1 MDTSPFRE
9 GSVLNDNLTNN
20 LLDAI
25 ENNLKVKGLPYEWIN
40 DLRKSPPRISFLGKT
55 RMGENQALYQP
66 ATNPFGLEGDTIY
79 LLEGTNIL
87 DLSSS
92 EIATI
97 THELW
102 HAWFDFI
109 PTYPF
114 DDASGFSDAQE
125 EAIGGFIDE
134 LADGKNLKDAVSRA
148 ITEAEARG
156 GTPQQVIDAIL
167 ELEKT
172 WRGSFFGSDLTG
184 SNVGAWLILRR
195 LYPEIAQLESLLSET
210 SRQRLRDKEQEK
222 AKIDEEDTK
231 QAQLSTPDKPLSQE
245 EKQANLAPINAF
257 CELDLEKYKQEQKT
271 LLEENWQP
279 PKPPRKGKWLAMLTY
294 RLEKDLS
301 ISNITVIESSGYQ
314 PLDQSAVDHVNS
326 LQQKIKPFPECYQRD
341 FLDVDHQFKLLFF

>member
-1 MDTSPFRE
+1 MITFRKSKNYTLKIIFCSFVINTCYLTTLTYLQPVSAQIFRMDTSPFRE
-9 GSVLNDNLTNN
+9 GSVLNGNLTNN

-25 ENNLKVKGLPYEWIN
+25 ENNLRVKGLPYEWIN
-40 DLRKSPPRISFLGKT
+40 DLRKSPPPISFLGKT

-87 DLSSS
+87 ELSSS

-134 LADGKNLKDAVSRA
+134 LADGKSLKDAVSRA
-148 ITEAEARG
+148 ITEAEARE

-184 SNVGAWLILRR
+184 SNVEAWLILRR

-231 QAQLSTPDKPLSQE
+231 QAQLLTPDKP
-245 EKQANLAPINAF
+245 
-257 CELDLEKYKQEQKT
+257 
-271 LLEENWQP
+271 
-279 PKPPRKGKWLAMLTY
+279 
-294 RLEKDLS
+294 
-301 ISNITVIESSGYQ
+301 
-314 PLDQSAVDHVNS
+314 
-326 LQQKIKPFPECYQRD
+326 
-341 FLDVDHQFKLLFF
+341 